1 MSKKNQYLSLIFFSI
16 LLSFPIKVLSS
27 INDNIESLN
36 TLSFNSIEY
45 DEKFL
50 DEELYSEFLRE
61 YIFSQP
67 EFAYATAIQNE
78 KSLLLRGARRERF
91 PTLSGRVV
99 NDEIL
104 DRKIDDYSSLRK
116 RQDDSFD
123 VVAEINQPLYL
134 GGRINSQIRF
144 AEHEAKGANIDKKLT
159 TSRLVLE
166 ANETFLYAMIY
177 YHLHKYSLELLEGL
191 EPYREKM
198 GSRVQSGAIDP
209 VEHAVFLARLNK
221 FQSTIFTL
229 EARSKTSIAN
239 FENTFRISFE
249 FLGFPKI
256 GISMDSEISKNDS
269 FALLFKESQYFA
281 SLENVNV
288 TKSDYMPKL
297 GVQARYTKYDID
309 QSSNESDIRGGIYL
323 SFPIFDFGRGRA
335 KINASKARARS
346 AQVEIDIEKKNNDVK
361 ENELITI
368 IESSYKANEKLKD
381 VFQDTKKQRTII
393 RDRILLSGFSPIT
406 LIEASENELVQ
417 LQILLESEYKLLAS
431 YYSLLHQNRFL
442 LNQLKLKI

>member
-1 MSKKNQYLSLIFFSI
+1 MFWNLSNLF
-16 LLSFPIKVLSS
+16 
-27 INDNIESLN
+27 
-36 TLSFNSIEY
+36 
-45 DEKFL
+45 
-50 DEELYSEFLRE
+50 
-61 YIFSQP
+61 
-67 EFAYATAIQNE
+67 
-78 KSLLLRGARRERF
+78 
-91 PTLSGRVV
+91 
-99 NDEIL
+99 
-104 DRKIDDYSSLRK
+104 
-116 RQDDSFD
+116 
-123 VVAEINQPLYL
+123 
-134 GGRINSQIRF
+134 
-144 AEHEAKGANIDKKLT
+144 
-159 TSRLVLE
+159 
-166 ANETFLYAMIY
+166 Y

-297 GVQARYTKYDID
+297 GVQAGYTKYDID

-335 KINASKARARS
+335 KINASKAKARS
-346 AQVEIDIEKKNNDVK
+346 AQVEIDIEKKSNDVK

>member
-45 DEKFL
+45 DERFL

-67 EFAYATAIQNE
+67 EFKYVTAIQNE

-209 VEHAVFLARLNK
+209 VEHAVFSARLNK
-221 FQSTIFTL
+221 FQSTIFAL

-256 GISMDSEISKNDS
+256 GISMDNEISKNDS
-269 FALLFKESQYFA
+269 FGLLFKESQYFA

-335 KINASKARARS
+335 KINASKAKARS
-346 AQVEIDIEKKNNDVK
+346 AQVEIDIEKKSNDVK

-381 VFQDTKKQRTII
+381 IFQDTKKQRTII

-406 LIEASENELVQ
+406 LIEASENELIQ

>member
-45 DEKFL
+45 DERFL

-67 EFAYATAIQNE
+67 EFKYVTAIQNE

-159 TSRLVLE
+159 TSQLVLE

-209 VEHAVFLARLNK
+209 VEHAVFSARLNK
-221 FQSTIFTL
+221 FQSTIFAL

-256 GISMDSEISKNDS
+256 GISMDNEISKNDS
-269 FALLFKESQYFA
+269 FGLLFKESQYFA

-346 AQVEIDIEKKNNDVK
+346 AQVEIDIEKKSNDVK

-406 LIEASENELVQ
+406 LIEASENELIQ